1 MHSNLS
7 FVCRQ
12 LIPVRIPGLT
22 ASASLNGKSKSDL
35 SAIDDFH
42 KHYVDQTIN
51 HRELLP
57 KDYKFFGSNSNVEN
71 LELFLKHNPLFAA
84 IALSK
89 VNEQI
94 AVVSMGDS
102 AGPKSWFKRAVD
114 LLDDS
119 CRRWSQHSLT
129 IV

>member
-1 MHSNLS
+1 M
-7 FVCRQ
+7 
-12 LIPVRIPGLT
+12 
-22 ASASLNGKSKSDL
+22 NGKSKSDL

-71 LELFLKHNPLFAA
+71 LELFLKHNPFAA

-119 CRRWSQHSLT
+119 YPRVVATFSEDLKVRSL
-129 IV
+129 